1 MHRSVNR
8 HHPSTRQH
16 IHFRCL
22 SSNPKPFYDFE
33 EEDDSPDNFNKYDN
47 YSQYGSSEGSLLDLL
62 DQQDDQRSNPGQE
75 DESLLGLLN
84 IDEEKPL
91 SSNAENERSLI
102 DLLGNED
109 HLITSTN
116 DRQRV
121 LGDSTDS
128 QANASLISLLG
139 DDYSL
144 EQTQENYDE
153 AHLSSYLREH
163 DTSKSKYDHLQRLQ
177 LQLEIESSEEAT
189 AKSLSVWESARE
201 RSDLS
206 TIPVIRNE
214 LSSWYATLTAAIEQE
229 QWMYLNGDNKSL
241 TSDFLESNS
250 DKEKN
255 VEEDS
260 TNGTYHGIRAKKS
273 QARDRT
279 VYGPLLCLLPPQKIA
294 ILLAH
299 TALSSTVAEGDT
311 GTKVVS
317 LALKIADT
325 LETEINV
332 SRALRVRASREKAKL
347 ANPFEK
353 SQSDNN
359 DEQLS
364 NINIPETEGNALK
377 TSRVSADNA
386 DIDKWVY
393 TATHLQRFLD
403 EVSNIKSGSPEQ
415 KLLKN
420 RGRVN
425 PNLVRRKCQEIL
437 LAEGFFI
444 QDNDD
449 STSARPLSM
458 NDFADWDPVVKV
470 KLGAALIQL
479 LLDHTT
485 YSKTRNPKTGSLEP
499 AFMYSRKKLS
509 QNANMR
515 FQGIINLHPK
525 LIHLAMKTKLAPD
538 SVFLLTQNSRCQ
550 PMVIPPKDWTS
561 FHDGGYEALK
571 VDFMRTRQCKTQKVS
586 AEWFRL
592 MSYKEVET
600 HKLTFLNQSEGCY
613 SICRLD
619 KGIRGTQRTRE
630 NPLENK

>member
-1 MHRSVNR
+1 MHL
-8 HHPSTRQH
+8 
-16 IHFRCL
+16 RCL

-33 EEDDSPDNFNKYDN
+33 EEDDSSDNFNKYDN
-47 YSQYGSSEGSLLDLL
+47 YSQYDSSEGSLLDLL
-62 DQQDDQRSNPGQE
+62 KRQDNRKSTTRQE
-75 DESLLGLLN
+75 EESLLGLLN
-84 IDEEKPL
+84 KDDEKPL
-91 SSNAENERSLI
+91 SFDEHEERSLI
-102 DLLGNED
+102 DLLGSED
-109 HLITSTN
+109 YSLSSAKHGPA
-116 DRQRV
+116 DV
-121 LGDSTDS
+121 LRNSADHQESDSLMNLLSNSD
-128 QANASLISLLG
+128 SLL

-144 EQTQENYDE
+144 DRTQEIYDE
-153 AHLSSYLREH
+153 KHLSTFLQEQ
-163 DTSKSKYDHLQRLQ
+163 DTSKSKYNHLQRLQ

-229 QWMYLNGDNKSL
+229 QWMYLNGDYRSL
-241 TSDFLESNS
+241 TSKYLESNS
-250 DKEKN
+250 GKGGVVQD
-255 VEEDS
+255 DS
-260 TNGTYHGIRAKKS
+260 TDGTNHGIRVKKS

-299 TALSSTVAEGDT
+299 TALSSTVADGDN

-317 LALKIADT
+317 LALKIADI

-347 ANPFEK
+347 ANQFGE
-353 SQSDNN
+353 SGSDND

-364 NINIPETEGNALK
+364 HINIPETDGDATK
-377 TSRVSADNA
+377 TSRISGDNA

-403 EVSNIKSGSPEQ
+403 EVSNVKSGSPEQ

-420 RGRVN
+420 KGRVR

-437 LAEGFFI
+437 LAEGFI
-444 QDNDD
+444 QDNGD
-449 STSARPLSM
+449 STNARPLSM

-479 LLDHTT
+479 LLEHTT
-485 YSKTRNPKTGSLEP
+485 YSKARDPKTGTLEP
-499 AFMYSRKKLS
+499 AFMYSRKKVN
-509 QNANMR
+509 QNTNMR
-515 FQGIINLHPK
+515 FQGLINLHPK
-525 LIHLAMKTKLAPD
+525 LIYLAMKTKLAPD

-550 PMVIPPKDWTS
+550 PMVIPPRDWTS
-561 FHDGGYEALK
+561 YHEGGYEALK

-586 AEWFRL
+586 AEWVRL
-592 MSYKEVET
+592 MS
-600 HKLTFLNQSEGCY
+600 L
-613 SICRLD
+613 
-619 KGIRGTQRTRE
+619 QRS
-630 NPLENK
+630 